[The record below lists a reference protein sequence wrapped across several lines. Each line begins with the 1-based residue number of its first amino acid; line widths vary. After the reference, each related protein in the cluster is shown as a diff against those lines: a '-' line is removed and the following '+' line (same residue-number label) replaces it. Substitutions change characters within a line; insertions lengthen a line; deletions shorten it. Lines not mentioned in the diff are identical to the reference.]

1 MEQILKQ
8 RVEGISL
15 DTNSLAQMANSLSL
29 EDKASPAV
37 CDAVDVELAIEE
49 ESCTMDPVGDTITR
63 PSYASFLAFACPT

>member
-15 DTNSLAQMANSLSL
+15 DTNSLARMANSLSL
-29 EDKASPAV
+29 ADKASPAV
-37 CDAVDVELAIEE
+37 CDAVDVEELALEE

-63 PSYASFLAFACPT
+63 RSYASFLVL